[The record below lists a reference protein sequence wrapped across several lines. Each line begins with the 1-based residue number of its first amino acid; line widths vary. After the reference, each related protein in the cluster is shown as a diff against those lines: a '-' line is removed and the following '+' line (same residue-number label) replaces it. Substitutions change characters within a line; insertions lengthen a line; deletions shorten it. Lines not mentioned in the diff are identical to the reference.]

1 MVLPSPLNHE
11 GGTGVERSRSAV
23 GSSWSGGLQFAVGVG
38 IAYFLAGRLGL
49 LLRAEP
55 GMAVFWP
62 ASGIAVGALIALG
75 PKVRLPLAAS
85 LFLAATA
92 SSVTIGRN
100 LGLSFAFGALSIGQ
114 ALLTVWLLDR
124 WFGQTFRLADVQ
136 RVLGFLA
143 ATMVGCGVAA
153 VGAVLAIIAA
163 KPTASALH
171 AWQLW
176 FMSSALGTVTVAP
189 LLIELGAAERE
200 RLTRPELI
208 EGWGGIVALTALS
221 VLLVSL
227 PDGPWATV
235 LPEALVFPFL
245 VWVAVRCP
253 PVFAAGAA
261 LVVGLTIIGS
271 TTLNIGNFD
280 SGKPPAHR
288 VLSAQIFV
296 FLEATLVVLLAA
308 VFAERRRSEKV
319 LKQIAE
325 RLQLALDGAELGAF
339 SADLTT
345 GQLACDTRLA
355 QFHAHTFP
363 PRTVDESRCF
373 VHAEDLGRINA
384 AVAEAQHTGRNWRA
398 EYRVL
403 PPPGHPH
410 GGETRWV
417 AVEGSIM
424 RNSHGLPVQLLGVT
438 RDITDR
444 KRIEDALAERNAQL
458 ALAGKAALVGT
469 YAYDVKDR
477 MIRVTDGYAAIHGL
491 PEGTTE
497 IPLGQWQAGV
507 HAEDVTR
514 LERLRCQAFREQRRD
529 YTVEY
534 RIIRDGDV
542 RWIEARKFVS
552 YDGIGHPRRVL
563 GVNIDVT
570 ERKRAEEARNILN
583 AELNHRVKNALATFS
598 AVVSQ
603 TQKGSRSVASF
614 ADALEGRIRSMANTH
629 ELLSARCWRGIPL
642 AELVRRELAPY
653 ATRHNTEIEGPAVV
667 LRAEAG
673 QSMAMVLHELATNA
687 AKYGALSSK
696 RGRVLIRWH
705 QHLNQ
710 HTPSHLVLEWR
721 EIGGPQ
727 VVAASKSGYG
737 TYAIRELI
745 PYEFGGTV
753 DLSLAPAGARCR
765 VELPGDWLEPSE
777 ERGSNPRT
785 DAMHGPGAVRGA

>member
-1 MVLPSPLNHE
+1 VQ
-11 GGTGVERSRSAV
+11 RSRSIVA
-23 GSSWSGGLQFAVGVG
+23 STWAGGVQLVVSTG

-55 GMAVFWP
+55 GIAVFWP

-75 PKVRLPLAAS
+75 PRARLSLAVS
-85 LFLAATA
+85 IFLAATA
-92 SSVTIGRN
+92 CSVTIGRS
-100 LGLSFAFGALSIGQ
+100 LGLSIAFGLLGTGQ
-114 ALLTVWLLDR
+114 ALLTAWLLDR
-124 WFGQTFRLADVQ
+124 WFGQTFKLEDVQ
-136 RVLGFLA
+136 RALGFLA
-143 ATMVGCGVAA
+143 AITVGSGIAA
-153 VGAVLAIIAA
+153 AGAALAIIIV
-163 KPTASALH
+163 KPTASPLH
-171 AWQLW
+171 VWQLW
-176 FMSSALGTVTVAP
+176 FMSSSLGAVTVAP
-189 LLIELGAAERE
+189 LLIELGAATRE
-200 RLTRPELI
+200 RLSHHELI
-208 EGWGGIVALTALS
+208 EGWGGILALTALS
-221 VLLVSL
+221 VLLISL
-227 PDGPWATV
+227 PDGPWATA

-280 SGKPPAHR
+280 SGKPAAHR
-288 VLSAQIFV
+288 ILSAQIFV
-296 FLEATLVVLLAA
+296 FLEAILVVLLAA
-308 VFAERRRSEKV
+308 VFAERRRGEKA
-319 LKQIAE
+319 LKQVAE

-355 QFHAHTFP
+355 QFHAHTIP
-363 PRTVDESRCF
+363 PRTIDESRCF
-373 VHAEDLGRINA
+373 VHAEDRSRIDDV
-384 AVAEAQHTGRNWRA
+384 VAEAQHTGRNWRA

-417 AVEGSIM
+417 AVEGSIV
-424 RNSHGLPVQLLGVT
+424 RNPQGLPVQLLGVT

-444 KRIEDALAERNAQL
+444 KRTEDALAERNAQL

-469 YAYDVKDR
+469 YAYDLKNN

-497 IPLGQWQAGV
+497 IPLSLWQAGV
-507 HAEDVTR
+507 HKEDLTQ
-514 LERLRCQAFREQRRD
+514 LERLRCQAYCEQRRD
-529 YTVEY
+529 YTAEY
-534 RIIRDGDV
+534 RIIRDGEV

-552 YDGIGHPRRVL
+552 YDGNGRPRRVL

-614 ADALEGRIRSMANTH
+614 AEALEGRIRSMANTH
-629 ELLSARCWRGIPL
+629 ELLSARCWQGIPL
-642 AELVRRELAPY
+642 AELVQRELAPY
-653 ATRHNTEIEGPAVV
+653 ATRHNTEIDGPEVV

-673 QSMAMVLHELATNA
+673 QAMSMVLHELATNA

-705 QHLNQ
+705 QRLNG
-710 HTPSHLVLEWR
+710 HTPSGLVLEWR

-727 VVAASKSGYG
+727 VVATNKSGYG
-737 TYAIRELI
+737 TFAIRELI

-753 DLSLAPAGARCR
+753 DLRLAPEGARCR
-765 VELPGDWLEPSE
+765 VELPADWLGSAGEPSSDPVPHALNWD
-777 ERGSNPRT
+777 RVVQ
-785 DAMHGPGAVRGA
+785 GA